1 MTSPESPASPPS
13 ERPTVVAVS
22 GSRREGSYTR
32 TALQYALR
40 AAADAG
46 AETRLLDLREYDL
59 PVYDPDLEDTEQGDA
74 LELQRLVR
82 EADAVALGTPV
93 YHGSYSGALKN
104 FHDYCGFDEYEDT
117 TVGLLATA
125 GGGSYGSTLDHLRIT
140 VRGVHGW
147 VLPHQVGIRNASS
160 RIVDVENDDPDAIEG
175 RAFAE
180 GNADLR
186 DRVEKLGRMLVEY
199 AAIEP
204 DVSSA
209 RADAD
214 D

>member
-1 MTSPESPASPPS
+1 MSQTPS
-13 ERPTVVAVS
+13 VVAVS
-22 GSRREGSYTR
+22 GSLRDESYTR
-32 TALQYALR
+32 TALKYALR

-46 AETRLLDLREYDL
+46 AETTLLDLRELDL
-59 PVYDPDLEDTEQGDA
+59 PVYDPDRDLEDQGDA
-74 LELQRLVR
+74 AAATRLVR

-104 FHDYCGFDEYEDT
+104 FHDYCGFDEYEET

-147 VLPHQVGIRNASS
+147 VLPHQVGLRDASGKF
-160 RIVDVENDDPDAIEG
+160 EADPEAIDG
-175 RAFAE
+175 RRFR
-180 GNADLR
+180 DPSLQ
-186 DRVEKLGRMLVEY
+186 DRVEKLGRNLVEY
-199 AAIEP
+199 AFIDP
-204 DVSSA
+204 SVTSA
-209 RADAD
+209 QSAAGD

>member
-13 ERPTVVAVS
+13 EPPTVVAVS
-22 GSRREGSYTR
+22 GSLREGSYTR

-59 PVYDPDLEDTEQGDA
+59 PVYDPDREDTEQGDA

-104 FHDYCGFDEYEDT
+104 FHDYCGWDEYEDT

-160 RIVDVENDDPDAIEG
+160 RFVDDPEAIDG
-175 RAFAE
+175 RTFE
-180 GNADLR
+180 EEDLQE
-186 DRVEKLGRMLVEY
+186 RVEKLGRMLARY
-199 AAIEP
+199 AFIDP

>member
-1 MTSPESPASPPS
+1 MSSTPS
-13 ERPTVVAVS
+13 VVAVS
-22 GSRREGSYTR
+22 GSLREESYTR

-40 AAADAG
+40 AAGDAG
-46 AETRLLDLREYDL
+46 AETTLLDLREYDL
-59 PVYDPDLEDTEQGDA
+59 PVYDPDRENPDEA
-74 LELQRLVR
+74 EEAMRLVR

-104 FHDYCGFDEYEDT
+104 FHDYCGWDEYEDT

-147 VLPHQVGIRNASS
+147 VLPHQVGLRNASS
-160 RIVDVENDDPDAIEG
+160 TFEADPDAIDG
-175 RAFAE
+175 RRFRDPE
-180 GNADLR
+180 LR
-186 DRVEKLGRMLVEY
+186 ERVEKLGRNLARY
-199 AAIEP
+199 AFIDP
-204 DVSSA
+204 SVTSA
-209 RADAD
+209 QAAAD